1 MIYNTHTP
9 ENSSLAQ
16 ELIVSLSKFITLRW
30 VMAIGIC
37 FTTVFAR
44 TILKISVPLTSI
56 LIIVF
61 CILIFNFVCICLQ
74 KQVESYKHFAN
85 LQISVDWTALVFI
98 VHYTGGIE
106 SPVMFYFIFH
116 VILSAILLSRKACYL
131 QTSFAL
137 SLIISLSMLEYFHI
151 IPHVQIK
158 ELFPTIVCEN
168 GNYLLAVIFFCITS
182 LYVSAYLATSVVN
195 RLRKRGYEVVD
206 LKNSIA
212 DAYNKLEAIDREKSE
227 FMFKVTHELR
237 SPLSAVQSLLRS
249 IEGGYAGEISQKAR
263 DLIVRSEKRTG
274 FLLTLVNDLLDLV
287 TGKVGLPRVDDSV
300 PVDINEAVKEV
311 TQFFQEK
318 AKEKDIKVTTKTTE
332 KDHYINM
339 VRDDLDIILTNL
351 IDNAVKYT
359 KAGGTIN
366 VSYILK
372 NKEISVVILDTG
384 IGIHKEDLD
393 KIFNEFY
400 RSKNAKEIEGDGTG
414 LGLAI
419 ARNLIQK
426 YGGNIGVQSE
436 LDKGTTITVSFPVS
450 C

>member
-9 ENSSLAQ
+9 ENSSLEQ

-44 TILKISVPLTSI
+44 TILKISVPLASI

-74 KQVESYKHFAN
+74 KRVESYKNFAN

-158 ELFPTIVCEN
+158 ELFPTTVCDN

-300 PVDINEAVKEV
+300 PVDINEAVKDV
-311 TQFFQEK
+311 MQLFQEK
-318 AKEKDIKVTTKTTE
+318 AKEKNIKVTIKTTE
-332 KDHYINM
+332 KVHYINM
-339 VRDDLDIILTNL
+339 VREDLDIVLTNL

-359 KAGGTIN
+359 KAGNTIN
-366 VSYILK
+366 VNNILK
-372 NKEISVVILDTG
+372 NKEIMVVISDTG

-393 KIFNEFY
+393 NIFNEFY

-419 ARNLIQK
+419 VWNLIRK
-426 YGGNIGVQSE
+426 YGGNIRVQSA
-436 LDKGTTITVSFPVS
+436 LDKGTTVTVSFPVS